1 MKKKTVLMIMS
12 MKNSPRL
19 PCLIKRLNRLN
30 LKYKVFNGLEGK
42 NQNEKK
48 EVYRYYNK
56 KAVVERTSREM
67 GFNEIG
73 SGYTFLK
80 VLRYCL
86 KKKFE
91 NSILLNDDFY
101 PSKLFKEWVDK
112 KIYFKGNKIIG
123 FQCFPP
129 GFLKKNYQTVLNGKV
144 KVYVA
149 KTHLFN
155 SGCSQVTLGF
165 IKKFLKITKGKVVGN
180 GDYPIDFK
188 KHNIT
193 MLQTIPFLAYPND
206 KGFSFLTGDRN
217 KLEKIS
223 FKFLRKYFYKILGIY
238 TANKIFNVLR
248 IPYYILFI
256 PFFFRKYK
264 NFSYYI
270 EYYFEKYFYKLINP
284 IFNKYLDI
292 EKIYTL
298 KSSYPKDLEN
308 FANYRVFDK

>member
-1 MKKKTVLMIMS
+1 M
-12 MKNSPRL
+12 
-19 PCLIKRLNRLN
+19 
-30 LKYKVFNGLEGK
+30 
-42 NQNEKK
+42 
-48 EVYRYYNK
+48 
-56 KAVVERTSREM
+56 
-67 GFNEIG
+67 
-73 SGYTFLK
+73 
-80 VLRYCL
+80 
-86 KKKFE
+86 
-91 NSILLNDDFY
+91 LNDDFY

-112 KIYFKGNKIIG
+112 KISFKGNKIIG

-144 KVYVA
+144 KVYEA

-165 IKKFLKITKGKVVGN
+165 IKKFLKVTNGKVIGN
-180 GDYPIDFK
+180 GDYPIDFR
-188 KHNIT
+188 KHN
-193 MLQTIPFLAYPND
+193 
-206 KGFSFLTGDRN
+206 
-217 KLEKIS
+217 
-223 FKFLRKYFYKILGIY
+223 
-238 TANKIFNVLR
+238 IFNVLR